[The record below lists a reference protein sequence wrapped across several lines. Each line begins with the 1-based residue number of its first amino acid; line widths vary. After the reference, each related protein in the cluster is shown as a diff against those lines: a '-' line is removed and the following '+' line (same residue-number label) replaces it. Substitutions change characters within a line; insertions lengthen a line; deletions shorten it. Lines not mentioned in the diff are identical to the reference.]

1 MKRKRQVQEVS
12 NSHKQ
17 VHVITVMMV
26 YMFTLCPCL
35 QGMLTGMRMMTIC
48 ILVDAY
54 YVNLYIIHW
63 LPMCLMA
70 VCIIIQGMPM
80 RMLTVC
86 IFLQGM
92 PMRMMTALQVIATMR
107 F

>member
-1 MKRKRQVQEVS
+1 
-12 NSHKQ
+12 
-17 VHVITVMMV
+17 
-26 YMFTLCPCL
+26 MFALMCL

-54 YVNLYIIHW
+54 YVNLHIIHW

>member
-1 MKRKRQVQEVS
+1 
-12 NSHKQ
+12 
-17 VHVITVMMV
+17 
-26 YMFTLCPCL
+26 MFALMCL

-54 YVNLYIIHW
+54 YVNLYII
-63 LPMCLMA
+63 MCLMA

>member
-1 MKRKRQVQEVS
+1 
-12 NSHKQ
+12 
-17 VHVITVMMV
+17 
-26 YMFTLCPCL
+26 MFALMCL

-70 VCIIIQGMPM
+70 FCIIIQGMPM